1 MSGLGDALQM
11 VGGSMMEM
19 GKEQRLEKLRQEQEA
34 RAEERD
40 KRKEDRA
47 YQRQLRQAQGEPRIV
62 DRGGKRVMQYRNAEG
77 NIIREE
83 EVDAY
88 TLEQLNRED
97 QKEKVSLDKIV
108 QEVELGGKKLR
119 DYDSDRALDTQYRQ
133 AQISE
138 RLAARDEN
146 IAQAGAANRRG
157 LEKSLTGDDE
167 PTQEEVIKLVADEN
181 KDIKEELEL
190 TEVEYMRY
198 AEEAVK
204 EAAKR
209 GVHPNTVM
217 RNALRLRSE
226 RKDRMRTYDK
236 NKND

>member
-133 AQISE
+133 AQIDE

-146 IAQAGAANRRG
+146 VAQAGAANRRG
-157 LEKSLTGDDE
+157 LDGQLSTDSASDSALAVELANSLPDLKKQYTEGDE
-167 PTQEEVIKLVADEN
+167 PT
-181 KDIKEELEL
+181 L
-190 TEVEYMRY
+190 T
-198 AEEAVK
+198 AEEYHHLAQGSII
-204 EAAKR
+204 EAEKR
-209 GVHPNTVM
+209 GVDAVTLF
-217 RNALRLRSE
+217 RAALRGRAKQKELARS
-226 RKDRMRTYDK
+226 K
-236 NKND
+236 